1 MKQTFSQAVRLA
13 ALSLSLYR
21 KCCGFKAAKDHFML
35 LLGSNASKD
44 PLMVFQTENSWPLQ
58 AYIKT

>member
-1 MKQTFSQAVRLA
+1 MKQAFSQAVCLA

-35 LLGSNASKD
+35 LLGSNASKK
-44 PLMVFQTENSWPLQ
+44 PLMVYHTENSWSLR